1 MTVTF
6 DDGDIPYRSDIIII
20 TLSAL
25 EIAFC
30 IILELVPGDGGGGG
44 GSHMKGVGMLVVS
57 PRGVNFGFWSHL
69 GCSEQNAIIFSR
81 EGLV

>member
-1 MTVTF
+1 MSSQLREINIPLNTYVTVTF

-30 IILELVPGDGGGGG
+30 IILELVPGEGGGGG
-44 GSHMKGVGMLVVS
+44 GGGL
-57 PRGVNFGFWSHL
+57 
-69 GCSEQNAIIFSR
+69 II
-81 EGLV
+81 

>member
-44 GSHMKGVGMLVVS
+44 GLSYE
-57 PRGVNFGFWSHL
+57 RGRDARRL
-69 GCSEQNAIIFSR
+69 A
-81 EGLV
+81 